1 MLTDIILTIAA
12 IAIAALVLVCK
23 SESIEEWAKA
33 NHNDLHWRD

>member
-1 MLTDIILTIAA
+1 MITDIILAIIAV
-12 IAIAALVLVCK
+12 AIAALVLVCN